1 MPSRR
6 HFLKSVTALGIAGA
20 TSATATASAPA
31 AQAPA
36 TVASGASDRAYWI
49 DVLEKVASPVLD
61 NLARRELRKNMPVE
75 IANPTPRVYCTHL
88 EAFGRTLTGIAPW
101 LAAPSLDAHEAARQ
115 KHFVVL
121 AQQSLDAATDPRS
134 PDFLNFYQ
142 GRQPLVDTAFM
153 AQGILRAPSVLWQ
166 PLDARVQRQI
176 IEALLSSR
184 AIATPA
190 ANNWVLFAAMIE
202 AALQTMGEKT
212 RADRLENCVDL
223 MLGWYKGD
231 GAYGD
236 GAFFHWDYYD
246 SFVIH
251 PMLLDVLAVLKQ
263 TDSQFEPIYS
273 VELARA
279 KRYAQILER
288 LIAPDGSFPSLGRS
302 TTYRFGAFHAL
313 AQIARARKASA
324 SALRDDRRDSQ
335 NDRSP
340 RHIRRSR
347 LAANRFLRPPA
358 HASRVIHF
366 HRQPISLQRRSPAP
380 RPAALRRI
388 LERPAR
394 AMDLATPLVRP
405 VPSPRSRHERGTSLD
420 SAGDH
425 QTLGEKRR
433 DSV

>member
-1 MPSRR
+1 MQSRR
-6 HFLKSVTALGIAGA
+6 RFLKSVTALGIAGA
-20 TSATATASAPA
+20 TSAVATASVPS

-36 TVASGASDRAYWI
+36 TVASGANDRAYWV
-49 DVLEKVASPVLD
+49 DVLEKVASPVLE
-61 NLARRELRKNMPVE
+61 NLARRELKKNMPVE
-75 IANPTPRVYCTHL
+75 IADPTPRVYCTHL

-101 LAAPSLDAHEAARQ
+101 LAAQSLDASEAARQ
-115 KHFVVL
+115 KHFV
-121 AQQSLDAATDPRS
+121 AAARESLDAATDPRS
-134 PDFLNFYQ
+134 PDFLNFHQ

-184 AIATPA
+184 AIATPT

-212 RADRLENCVDL
+212 RADRLENCVNL

-263 TDSQFEPIYS
+263 RDSQYESAYS

-313 AQIARARKASA
+313 AQIAWMRELPEPVKPAQARCAMTA
-324 SALRDDRRDSQ
+324 V
-335 NDRSP
+335 
-340 RHIRRSR
+340 IRKMIEAPGTFDARGWLQIGFCGHQPT
-347 LAANRFLRPPA
+347 LAE
-358 HASRVIHF
+358 SY
-366 HRQPISLQRRSPAP
+366 ISTGSLYLCC
-380 RPAALRRI
+380 AALLPLGLPPSDEFWSAPPTPWTSQLLWSGQSLPRDH
-388 LERPAR
+388 
-394 AMDLATPLVRP
+394 AMKEDP
-405 VPSPRSRHERGTSLD
+405 
-420 SAGDH
+420 
-425 QTLGEKRR
+425 
-433 DSV
+433 